1 MRIRYLVR
9 NVYTGGGTART
20 VVNQANALCAEHDV
34 EIASVYRPRETSRYA
49 IDPRVRLRPLTDL
62 RPDGSRRAERRGTRT
77 SRQLARLRQLPNPL
91 PHRHDNRF
99 RRWDPAV
106 DVAVI
111 RYLRAVE
118 GDVLVTTR
126 PGLHILAA
134 RFGNRD
140 IVRVAQEHMNFAAY
154 APHQRRAITRAFRQ
168 LDAVVTL
175 TAGDR
180 EQYARVLS
188 GSGVELANI
197 PNAFTPHDQPAA
209 QRTGKVIVAAGRL
222 HPQKGFDLLL
232 QAFAIVS
239 AKHPDWQLRI
249 YGSGAERNDLA
260 ALSEQ
265 LGLGDRAR
273 LMGKSD
279 RLLRRMAEGSIF
291 ALSSR
296 YEGFPMVLLEAM
308 STALPVVSFD
318 CPTGPGE
325 IVTPGVDGLL
335 VAPHDV
341 AALAAAI
348 SELIEDEPRRNA
360 MGAAALEKADT
371 YSMSRIMPMWERLFA
386 QLSRA
391 KQAA

>member
-34 EIASVYRPRETSRYA
+34 EIASVYRPCETSRYA

-62 RPDGSRRAERRGTRT
+62 RPDGSRRDERRGTRT
-77 SRQLARLRQLPNPL
+77 SRQLARLRRLPNPL

-111 RYLRAVE
+111 RYLREVE

-140 IVRVAQEHMNFAAY
+140 IVRVAQEHMNFTAY
-154 APHQRRAITRAFRQ
+154 APHQRRAITRAFRR

-222 HPQKGFDLLL
+222 HRQKGFDLLL

-249 YGSGAERNDLA
+249 YGSGAQRNDLA
-260 ALSEQ
+260 ALIEQ

-318 CPTGPGE
+318 CPTGPAE

-348 SELIEDEPRRNA
+348 SELIEDEPRRNS

-371 YSMSRIMPMWERLFA
+371 YSMSRIMPMWEQLFA
-386 QLSRA
+386 RLSSA